1 MILSVTKKT
10 SRLATMGELGQY
22 PLWTKALA
30 LTLKYEW
37 QLQNQTSNNRFTSAA
52 LIEMRDMAS
61 LWIDC
66 WYTRV
71 CKIKSLLNI
80 PQYPIILNIRLL
92 VVKFKKKFILTL
104 TDSGWTVSIE

>member
-1 MILSVTKKT
+1 
-10 SRLATMGELGQY
+10 MGELGQY

-92 VVKFKKKFILTL
+92 VVKFKKNSF
-104 TDSGWTVSIE
+104 